1 MLKGFLHTICFS
13 LLIASIAAIGILVG
27 YRAVIDRDRVTF
39 TDNTAVFESA
49 HVPVFAPLTY
59 EYDDEDEHV
68 ELERFAPGAVI
79 RFEHYN
85 SRGESID
92 SWEMDIPQALIGRTS
107 NYIRTVFPLWSIESY
122 DSEGAIL
129 RRAMPPPPEQVYM
142 VSSTADGFV
151 VVFFDDEMG
160 GTRLKEVT
168 DITIYG
174 LPLVEI
180 QRLQTGILV
189 RGEHSLMR
197 LLEDLGS

>member
-1 MLKGFLHTICFS
+1 MLRGFLQTICFS
-13 LLIASIAAIGILVG
+13 LLIASIAAVGLLVG

-49 HVPVFAPLTY
+49 HVPVFAPTAY
-59 EYDDEDEHV
+59 EEDDESYA
-68 ELERFAPGAVI
+68 ELARFAPGAII

-85 SRGESID
+85 SRGESVD
-92 SWEMDIPQALIGRTS
+92 SWEMEIPQALIGRTS
-107 NYIRTVFPLWSIESY
+107 GYIRTVFPMWSIESY

-168 DITIYG
+168 DITVYG
-174 LPLVEI
+174 LPEIEI
-180 QRLQTGILV
+180 QRLRTGIIV